1 MRHKIIRVSQLLV
14 SYFSLTIITINL
26 GQNKNN
32 NNNSGLKVLKNN
44 QEQTEIE
51 EDSTFEQEKPSWVRS
66 TFIWL
71 FPWEESPDCTHLRD
85 GVLMGRENRVGVKS

>member
-51 EDSTFEQEKPSWVRS
+51 EDSTFEQEKPS
-66 TFIWL
+66 
-71 FPWEESPDCTHLRD
+71 
-85 GVLMGRENRVGVKS
+85 